1 MEWDT
6 LEHAEVEHTN
16 DWKASVILVAGA
28 LIAVEFLFGY
38 FLGVILTFIATAT
51 LLLMAARK
59 PEMIHV
65 EIKKTGIRA
74 GTLFYP
80 FRTLDGFSVI
90 EHSEKEH
97 RLLLESNH
105 RLMPLIVIPVADTV
119 DPEDLHE
126 FLSGFIP
133 EKELHES
140 LPHLLMERLGF

>member
-16 DWKASVILVAGA
+16 DWKASVVLIAGA
-28 LIAVEFLFGY
+28 LIAIGFLFGN
-38 FLGVILTFIATAT
+38 FLLVVLIFIATVA

-59 PEMIHV
+59 PAMIHV
-65 EIKKTGIRA
+65 EIKKSGVRE
-74 GTLFYP
+74 GTLYYP
-80 FRTLDGFSVI
+80 FRTLDGFSIV
-90 EHSEKEH
+90 EHGDAH

-105 RLMPLIVIPVADTV
+105 RLMPLIVIPIADTV
-119 DPEDLHE
+119 DPEELHE
-126 FLSGFIP
+126 FLERFIP

>member
-6 LEHAEVEHTN
+6 LEHAEVEHSN
-16 DWKASVILVAGA
+16 DWKASVILVAGS

-38 FLGVILTFIATAT
+38 YIGIVLTFVATAT

-65 EIKKTGIRA
+65 EIKRNGILA

-80 FRTLDGFSVI
+80 FRTLDGFSVV
-90 EHSEKEH
+90 EHTNEH

-105 RLMPLIVIPVADTV
+105 RLMPLIMIPVADTI

-126 FLSGFIP
+126 FLSKFIP

-140 LPHLLMERLGF
+140 LPHLLMEKLGF

>member
-6 LEHAEVEHTN
+6 LEHTEVEHSN
-16 DWKASVILVAGA
+16 DWKASVILIAGA
-28 LIAVEFLFGY
+28 LIAVSFLFGNY
-38 FLGVILTFIATAT
+38 ILVILVFVATVT
-51 LLLMAARK
+51 LLLMAGRK
-59 PEMIHV
+59 PEIIHV
-65 EIKKTGIRA
+65 EIKRNGILA

-90 EHSEKEH
+90 EHAEEH

-105 RLMPLIVIPVADTV
+105 RLMPLIVIPVADTI

-126 FLSGFIP
+126 FLSKFIP

-140 LPHLLMERLGF
+140 LPHLLMEKLGF

>member
-6 LEHAEVEHTN
+6 LEHAEVEHSN
-16 DWKASVILVAGA
+16 DWKASVILIAGA
-28 LIAVEFLFGY
+28 LIAVSFLFGN
-38 FLGVILTFIATAT
+38 FLLVVLVFIATVA
-51 LLLMAARK
+51 LLLMAGRK

-65 EIKKTGIRA
+65 EIKRNGILA

-80 FRTLDGFSVI
+80 FRTLDGFNVI
-90 EHSEKEH
+90 AHGDEH

-105 RLMPLIVIPVADTV
+105 RLMPLIVIPVSDTI

-126 FLSGFIP
+126 FLSKFIP

-140 LPHLLMERLGF
+140 LPHLLMEKLGF